1 MKFGQLTR
9 EQFFFKNH
17 VENKAGTLVPDLRAR
32 FNKITQ
38 VNFSEEKLTFFGKF
52 FLLFF
57 FFFSFF
63 FFELV
68 VFLICCQSLWL

>member
-38 VNFSEEKLTFFGKF
+38 VNFSEEKLTFFRQVI
-52 FLLFF
+52 LTLFF
-57 FFFSFF
+57 FFFFF
-63 FFELV
+63 FF
-68 VFLICCQSLWL
+68 